1 MSNVSISHKIPIFC
15 LLKIIFIEYCFN
27 ICFFYKGHDS
37 CHLHLK
43 HSSPNAYITTH
54 FLDLHI
60 PPSCKATFATTI
72 WTLTH
77 ESLSILNFTSL
88 KLTFLL
94 ICVFSSV
101 MEKQRV
107 ISRIWL
113 QVSTG
118 PSAIALVS
126 FPSSLRFGY
135 CTDPCYFFPMTGITL
150 LISVP
155 SLHGPI
161 LNTARAIF

>member
-1 MSNVSISHKIPIFC
+1 MSNVSISHKIPTFC
-15 LLKIIFIEYCFN
+15 LLRDNIYCFN

-43 HSSPNAYITTH
+43 HSSPNAYITTY

-60 PPSCKATFATTI
+60 PPSCKATFATTT

-94 ICVFSSV
+94 ICLFSSV
-101 MEKQRV
+101 MEKQRCT
-107 ISRIWL
+107 L
-113 QVSTG
+113 QNLT
-118 PSAIALVS
+118 PSLNRALCNCSCILSIFIALLLLLVTS
-126 FPSSLRFGY
+126 FQ
-135 CTDPCYFFPMTGITL
+135 
-150 LISVP
+150 
-155 SLHGPI
+155 
-161 LNTARAIF
+161 